1 MKAPQID
8 ETKLAEVME
17 LIESAAGLMEEK
29 DCEADREAKKELRD
43 LQSRLEEIT
52 GNKKIKI
59 SSYCAYWSY
68 ASLETVARQA
78 LLLPPR
84 KSNLTDAQLAE
95 IIRSIYTVKFREA
108 EMDYFLEVLRVETGL
123 DDVSDYIFEP
133 TLKGLDMQA
142 SADEIIEKIMAER
155 AICF

>member
-17 LIESAAGLMEEK
+17 LIESVASLMEER
-29 DCEADREAKKELRD
+29 DCEADKEAQKKLKD
-43 LQSRLEEIT
+43 LQSRLEKIT

-59 SSYCAYWSY
+59 SSYYAYWSY
-68 ASLETVARQA
+68 TSLETVARQA

-84 KSNLTDAQLAE
+84 KSNLTDAQIAE
-95 IIRSIYTVKFREA
+95 IIRSIYTVKFRES
-108 EMDYFLEVLRVETGL
+108 EMDYFLEVLAVETGL
-123 DDVSDYIFEP
+123 DDVQDYIFEP

-142 SADEIIEKIMAER
+142 SVEEIIEKILADKQ
-155 AICF
+155 